1 MLNRFYAAICLIALC
16 MVAGP
21 ARAQDIQI
29 DADTFSGLLARP
41 IGPAVMGGR
50 IADIAAVQQGNRLTV
65 YVGAAGGGLWK
76 SVDSGTTF
84 KPVFDKQPTQSIGS
98 IAIDSS
104 NPQTV
109 WVGTGESWTRNSVS
123 VGTGLY
129 RSRDAG
135 DNWELMGL
143 PDSEHISRV
152 LVDPKDTN
160 VVYAC
165 ALGHL
170 WNSNEERGVFKTGDG
185 GKTWK
190 RILYVDDKTG
200 CAEMAMDPQSSN
212 TLYAAMWQ
220 VRREPWTFTSG
231 GPGSGL
237 FKSTDGGTTWHPIRK
252 GFRDGDL
259 GRIGVAVAPSKPS
272 RLYAVV
278 EAKNHTA
285 LFVSDDAGENWAEV
299 NNSFNISGRPF
310 YFARLVVDP
319 QNPDRLYKPGFGL
332 TVSDDGGK
340 SFSAVFSTEDTGGGV
355 HGDHHAIWIN
365 PKNSDEL
372 FDGDDGGVYKSL
384 DRAAHWRYLQAIPA
398 AQFYHVS
405 YDMARPYNVYGGLQ
419 DNGTWMGPS
428 RAVGGIAN
436 RHWRNIGYGDGFW
449 AFSDPTD
456 PDLAY
461 VEYQGGHISRVRKST
476 GENKE
481 IKPLPGA
488 SDPEFRFNWNAPIHM
503 SANNPGTIYVGAQY
517 LFRSKDKGESWERIS
532 PDLTTNDP
540 AKQHQ
545 EKSGGLTIDNSD
557 AERYETIYTIS
568 ESPKSADV
576 IWAGT
581 DDGNVQ
587 VTRDG
592 GKNWTNVVK
601 NVPNLPPNTWVSTIE
616 AGRFDPATAY
626 ATFDGHAAGDMKT
639 YIYKTTDYGATWSSL
654 ATPELK
660 GYAHVV
666 REDLVNPNLLFVG
679 TEFGLFLTVDGGKHW
694 AQFTGKLP
702 SVAVRDVSI
711 HPRESDLL
719 IATHGRGIYILDDL
733 TPLRALTPE
742 ILAADAA
749 LLPARPA
756 VLALP
761 ADEQRF
767 DGDAE
772 FVGRSLMEAA
782 PVVYYQKKRNI
793 FGVLKVEIYDAQGNL
808 VNTLQGSSRRGINRV
823 DWAERLKPPKVP
835 PAAGLVEQ
843 PYAFYGPQVEPGTY
857 TIKLIK
863 GKQTYDAKLEIAPDA
878 RSSAT
883 ADDLALQHKTVMQ
896 LYNMLGD
903 LTYVV
908 DATVDLRD
916 KVKQRTTQAAKDRK
930 LKAQLD
936 SLTAQLES
944 FRSTLVSVQEGGMI
958 TGEHKLRENIGEL
971 YGGVNGYTG
980 KPTQSQVERTAVL
993 KKQLDEATAKFQAI
1007 SDKDVVAVNAA
1018 LVKAKLEV
1026 VKVLSKEDWNK
1037 KQQ

>member
-1 MLNRFYAAICLIALC
+1 MLNRWYAFICIFAFCFSLN
-16 MVAGP
+16 
-21 ARAQDIQI
+21 AQDVQI

-50 IADIAAVQQGNRLTV
+50 IADLAAVQQGNRLTV

-76 SVDSGTTF
+76 SLDSGTTF

-98 IAIDSS
+98 IAIDPS

-129 RSRDAG
+129 RTKDAG
-135 DNWELMGL
+135 DNWELVGL
-143 PDSEHISRV
+143 ADSEHISRV
-152 LVDPKDTN
+152 LIDPKDGN

-170 WNSNEERGVFKTGDG
+170 WNSNEERGVFKTTDG

-190 RILYVDDKTG
+190 KVLYVDDKTG
-200 CAEMAMDPQSSN
+200 CAEMAMDTQSSG

-220 VRREPWTFTSG
+220 VRREPWNFTSG
-231 GPGSGL
+231 GPGSAL
-237 FKSTDGGTTWHPIRK
+237 FKSTDGGVTWHPIRK

-278 EAKNHTA
+278 ESKNHTA
-285 LFVSDDAGENWAEV
+285 LYVSDDAGDNWAEV

-319 QNPDRLYKPGFGL
+319 QNPDRVYKPGFGL

-340 SFSAVFSTEDTGGGV
+340 SFTTEDTGPGI
-355 HGDHHAIWIN
+355 HGDHHALWIN
-365 PKNSDEL
+365 PKNPDEL
-372 FDGDDGGVYKSL
+372 FDGDDGGVYESR
-384 DRAAHWRYLQAIPA
+384 DRAAHWRYLHALPIS
-398 AQFYHVS
+398 QFYHVS

-428 RAVGGIAN
+428 RAIGGIAN

-476 GENKE
+476 GEAKE

-488 SDPEFRFNWNAPIHM
+488 TDPEFRFNWNAPIHL
-503 SANNPGTIYVGAQY
+503 SANNRGTIYIGAQY

-576 IWAGT
+576 IWVGT

-616 AGRFDPATAY
+616 ASHYDLGVAY
-626 ATFDGHAAGDMKT
+626 ATFDNHATGDMKT
-639 YIYKTTDYGATWSSL
+639 YVYKTTDYGQTWTSL
-654 ATPELK
+654 STPDLK

-666 REDLVNPNLLFVG
+666 REDLANANLLFVG
-679 TEFGLFLTVDGGKHW
+679 TEFGLFLTIDAGKHW

-702 SVAVRDVSI
+702 NVAVRDVVI

-742 ILAADAA
+742 ILAADAS
-749 LLPARPA
+749 LLPAHPA
-756 VLALP
+756 ELNLP

-772 FVGRSLMEAA
+772 FVGRSISEAA
-782 PVVYYQKKRNI
+782 PIIYYQKKRNI
-793 FGVLKVEIYDAQGNL
+793 FGTLKVEIYDAQGNL
-808 VNTLQGSSRRGINRV
+808 VNTLQGSPRRGVNRV

-835 PAAGLVEQ
+835 PAASLVEQ
-843 PYAFYGPQVEPGTY
+843 PYVFFGPQVQPGTY
-857 TIKLIK
+857 TVKLIK
-863 GKQTYDAKLEIAPDA
+863 GKQTYSGKLELVPDP
-878 RSSAT
+878 RSNASLG
-883 ADDLALQHKTVMQ
+883 DLALQHKTVMQ
-896 LYNMLGD
+896 LYEMLAQ

-908 DATVDLRD
+908 EATVDLRD
-916 KVKQRTTQAAKDRK
+916 QARQRAIQAANDRK

-936 SLTAQLES
+936 SLTTQLES
-944 FRSTLVSVQEGGMI
+944 FRSTLVAVQEGGMI
-958 TGEHKLRENIGEL
+958 TGERKLRENLGEL
-971 YGGVNGYTG
+971 YGGVNGYAG
-980 KPTQSQVERTAVL
+980 KPTQSQIDRTVVL
-993 KKQLDEATAKFQAI
+993 KKQLDDATTKFQGIA
-1007 SDKDVVAVNAA
+1007 DKDVPAVNATLA
-1018 LVKAKLEV
+1018 KSKLEP